1 MPHSLEKR
9 TIWQYAKSIGMT
21 ENTFIDFFGIQ
32 KIDELPKKRFL
43 LENL

>member
-1 MPHSLEKR
+1 
-9 TIWQYAKSIGMT
+9 MT
-21 ENTFIDFFGIQ
+21 ENAFIDFFGIQ